1 MTGKQHYL
9 LRAALTAIV
18 ASAATAGAQAPD
30 TGRKIDPDAMAAL
43 SKMGTYLRSLS
54 AIQVKAN
61 ITTEDVT
68 DDGQKIQSLSSVDM
82 IAKRPDRMRVEVVN
96 ASKPR
101 TFYYDGKNFTLW
113 APRTKYYATVAA
125 PATINELIDKL
136 EDKYN
141 IQFPLVDLFRWGVDK
156 SDSTDITSATYVGPS
171 AVNGITANQ
180 YAFRQP
186 GADWQVWIQTGE
198 YPLPLRAVI
207 TTTTDDARPQHET
220 TYTWNLAPSFSEQAF
235 AFSAPPDAKPITFA
249 EAGAPTLGIKVKK
262 SGDKK

>member
-1 MTGKQHYL
+1 MMGKQHYL

-18 ASAATAGAQAPD
+18 ASASTVVAQAPD

-113 APRTKYYATVAA
+113 APRTKYYATVPA
-125 PATINELIDKL
+125 PGTINELVDKL

-156 SDSTDITSATYVGPS
+156 SDSTDITNATYVGPS

-186 GADWQVWIQTGE
+186 GADWQVWIQTGD

-220 TYTWNLAPSFSEQAF
+220 VYTWNLAPSFNEKAF
-235 AFSAPPDAKPITFA
+235 AFTIPADAKKITLA
-249 EAGAPTLGIKVKK
+249 DVNKMRTVAKK
-262 SGDKK
+262 NGGGGKQ